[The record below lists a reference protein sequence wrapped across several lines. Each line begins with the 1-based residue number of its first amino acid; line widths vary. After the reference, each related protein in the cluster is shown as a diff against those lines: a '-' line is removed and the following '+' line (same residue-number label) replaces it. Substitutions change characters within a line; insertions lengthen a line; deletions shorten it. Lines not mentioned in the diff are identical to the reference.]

1 MTIPWKKF
9 GLSLALIGASGICL
23 VDDKFALSTICFGLA
38 CVIPLL
44 QNQIT
49 VFARFVRRKLRKQK
63 VFDPHFDGHV
73 VDADTVFHENPA
85 EIHSF

>member
-1 MTIPWKKF
+1 MTIPWKKL
-9 GLSLALIGASGICL
+9 GLSLALMGASGICL
-23 VDDKFALSTICFGLA
+23 VDDKIELSAICGILAFA
-38 CVIPLL
+38 IPLF
-44 QNQIT
+44 QNPIT

-63 VFDPHFDGHV
+63 VFDPRFDGHV